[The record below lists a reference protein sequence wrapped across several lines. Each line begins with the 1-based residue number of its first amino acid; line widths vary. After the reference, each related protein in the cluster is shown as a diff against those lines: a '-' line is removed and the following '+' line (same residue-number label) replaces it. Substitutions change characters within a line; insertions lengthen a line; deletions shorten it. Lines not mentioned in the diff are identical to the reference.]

1 LPPRYRQNPFELVA
15 AIEQLAVKPDQMA
28 QVIIDEDHGVVI
40 ITKDVKISTVAIAH
54 QNLTIKITETPQVS
68 EPGPLSKG
76 RTVLVP
82 RSRFEVDEGILKN
95 WLF

>member
-1 LPPRYRQNPFELVA
+1 
-15 AIEQLAVKPDQMA
+15 MA
-28 QVIIDEDHGVVI
+28 QVIIDEDHRVVI

-68 EPGPLSKG
+68 QPGPLSKG

-82 RSRFEVDEGILKN
+82 RSRIEVDEGILKN